1 MPTAASNASRT
12 RANLV
17 AKKSEPKQIT
27 TMRLSPNVLRRLE
40 RISEQHG
47 CTRSALINQFI
58 VEGLRREERQPKP
71 EPEVTLGALD

>member
-1 MPTAASNASRT
+1 
-12 RANLV
+12 
-17 AKKSEPKQIT
+17 
-27 TMRLSPNVLRRLE
+27 MRLAPNVLRRLE

-71 EPEVTLGALD
+71 DAIEDVVSALD